1 MEVYQLFSLSIF
13 INTYFWQQQTLGF
26 CFGSAS
32 SIDRLIGTNLI
43 QLTNISKRVEL
54 GPMDPKTRGEF

>member
-1 MEVYQLFSLSIF
+1 MEVYQLFSLSTF

-43 QLTNISKRVEL
+43 QQSHKHLQAGRIGTNGSEN
-54 GPMDPKTRGEF
+54 